1 MRIYRKTYSN
11 CSELP
16 LFNFIR
22 ILTRN
27 DLNQLY
33 SDKDNW
39 LLKPDLK
46 AVWDGIFMEYTE
58 LSQDKQG
65 THIFHLIRELTVL
78 KAKLDLIQLCID
90 TLGRCTSLEL
100 MQPTIKTL
108 KQLSGVTYPF
118 TAETLLKDLEMTA
131 KASKR
136 FIVQY
141 EETLAEYRAISKDE
155 QAKATEMDYMEQIV
169 AIKEHLGIS
178 FDVRN
183 TTVTEYIALVKRI
196 KEKSESK

>member
-1 MRIYRKTYSN
+1 MRIYRKTYTN

-27 DLNQLY
+27 DLKQLY
-33 SDKDNW
+33 SDKDN
-39 LLKPDLK
+39 LLLRPDLK
-46 AVWDGIFMEYTE
+46 AIWDGIFMEYTE

-90 TLGRCTSLEL
+90 TLGRCTDLTV

-118 TAETLLKDLEMTA
+118 TAKNLLKDLEMTA
-131 KASKR
+131 KVSKK
-136 FIVQY
+136 FIVRY
-141 EETLAEYRAISKDE
+141 EETLLEYRAISKDE

-178 FDVRN
+178 FDIN
-183 TTVTEYIALVKRI
+183 EISTSEYIALVKRI